1 MARKPEATKH
11 PALVSKNRLEEK
23 RQALG
28 EAESRMIW
36 ESLTPE
42 QKDFLAQ
49 LPRFASHAVT
59 ARVIGKDKVWI
70 DHQKANH
77 PLFARAITERLFT
90 GNRLAYALVHDSI
103 GSSIQ
108 MLWEM
113 VENPKTS
120 ERVRLDAIKHLQKVA
135 GVGLDTAPLSL
146 NQTNYI
152 DTTTIGSIAKNRKR
166 RRPRFNTVEGELV
179 EG

>member
-1 MARKPEATKH
+1 MPRKPEATKH

-49 LPRFASHAVT
+49 LPRNASHADT

-70 DHQKANH
+70 DHQKVNH
-77 PLFARAITERLFT
+77 PLFARAISEMLFT
-90 GNRLAYALVHDSI
+90 GNRLAYAMVHDSI
-103 GSSIQ
+103 GPSMQ
-108 MLWEM
+108 KLWEM
-113 VENPKTS
+113 IESPKTS
-120 ERVRLDAIKHLQKVA
+120 ERVRLDAIKHWQKIQGI
-135 GVGLDTAPLSL
+135 GVDTAPMSFS
-146 NQTNYI
+146 QTNYI

-166 RRPRFNTVEGELV
+166 PRFRTVEGELADS
-179 EG
+179 

>member
-1 MARKPEATKH
+1 MPRKPESTKH
-11 PALVSKNRLEEK
+11 PALVSKNRLEQE
-23 RQALG
+23 RHSAG
-28 EAESRMIW
+28 EEESRRIW
-36 ESLTPE
+36 ESLSPD
-42 QKDFLAQ
+42 QKHFLAL
-49 LPRFASHAVT
+49 LPSSGSANQT
-59 ARVIGKDKVWI
+59 ARDIGKNEVWLNNQRI
-70 DHQKANH
+70 GH

-90 GNRLAYALVHDSI
+90 GNRLAYAMVHDSI

-120 ERVRLDAIKHLQKVA
+120 ERVRPDAIKHLQKVA

-152 DTTTIGSIAKNRKR
+152 DTTTIGSIAKNRQR
-166 RRPRFNTVEGELV
+166 RRPHFNTVEG
-179 EG
+179 